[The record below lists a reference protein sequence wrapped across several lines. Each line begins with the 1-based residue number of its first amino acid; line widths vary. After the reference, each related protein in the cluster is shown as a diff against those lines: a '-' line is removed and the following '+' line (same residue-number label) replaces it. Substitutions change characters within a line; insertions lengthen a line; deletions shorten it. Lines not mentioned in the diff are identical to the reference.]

1 MTHSPDLN
9 TTGPF
14 SKSYEDAKSVD
25 FSAAIIMEMY
35 NIIIP
40 LTIEN
45 DIWSFLYPFEDEVW
59 ICFLLSV
66 PIFIIAMG
74 LAEYITDE
82 EHSVP
87 WATLIG
93 FVLRNVLSENTGKLP
108 DKRLYQKIM
117 VYAWVWSCFVLVMAF
132 AGNLTALITR
142 PKLEMKYTRPDHFLN
157 QSDMTLVTEYGT
169 GLAAKLQ
176 NDPLKRALMNETEYL
191 SLSANWTSNCFT
203 NVTQYTGRHASI
215 CDMFSTQIVLSDDF
229 KESGVCNWYT
239 MEFTRAEPIAMAFQV
254 PIW

>member
-1 MTHSPDLN
+1 MTHSPDLK

-74 LAEYITDE
+74 LAEYITNE

-117 VYAWVWSCFVLVMAF
+117 VYAWAADLLSPHGTSLYIAHFSYSSLVLHSTILVLLSIFGQF
-132 AGNLTALITR
+132 A
-142 PKLEMKYTRPDHFLN
+142 
-157 QSDMTLVTEYGT
+157 
-169 GLAAKLQ
+169 
-176 NDPLKRALMNETEYL
+176 L
-191 SLSANWTSNCFT
+191 S
-203 NVTQYTGRHASI
+203 
-215 CDMFSTQIVLSDDF
+215 FSSF
-229 KESGVCNWYT
+229 E
-239 MEFTRAEPIAMAFQV
+239 
-254 PIW
+254 